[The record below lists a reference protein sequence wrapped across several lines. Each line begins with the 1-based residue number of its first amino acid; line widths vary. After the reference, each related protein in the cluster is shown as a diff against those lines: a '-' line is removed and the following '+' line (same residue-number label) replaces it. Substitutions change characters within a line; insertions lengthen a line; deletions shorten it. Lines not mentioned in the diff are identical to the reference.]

1 MNRTSLVKHRHW
13 TGLWAELLAFRAR
26 VRRALAKTTKAG
38 SSTHLSRYGKAFD
51 KSIYSFTTHNRPG
64 TGQWLNI
71 TRASVKTQVT
81 QEERTST
88 SPPPSASQPHEK
100 GRKAPTLENSTCY
113 RLLTSYSEGFHI
125 FSVLYRAGGT

>member
-1 MNRTSLVKHRHW
+1 MNRISLVKHRHW
-13 TGLWAELLAFRAR
+13 TGLWAGLLAFRAR
-26 VRRALAKTTKAG
+26 VRRTLAKTTKSG

-71 TRASVKTQVT
+71 TRVSVKTQVT
-81 QEERTST
+81 KEERTST

-100 GRKAPTLENSTCY
+100 GRKAPTQENCTCY

-125 FSVLYRAGGT
+125 FSVLHSAGGT